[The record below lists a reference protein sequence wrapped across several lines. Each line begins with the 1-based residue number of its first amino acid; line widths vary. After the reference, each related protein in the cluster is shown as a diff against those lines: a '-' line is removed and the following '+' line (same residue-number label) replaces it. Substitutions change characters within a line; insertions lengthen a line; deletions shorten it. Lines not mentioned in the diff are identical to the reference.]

1 MLETKPEPHTV
12 TETGPDTASGDG
24 RHARRNANRDRI
36 VRAFLD
42 LVREGVVEPGAH
54 AVAERAG
61 VSPRTVFRCFQDME
75 ALYRELTAA
84 LRAEFLP
91 RAVLDLNTPDRR
103 ERLDRLLANRVA
115 MFTDMEPFRFAS
127 RGYRHRYAS
136 LQDDDDF
143 LIRMERERLQ
153 IVLNPDRRIDPDLF
167 EALDATTSF
176 DFWCRLRI
184 GQRLDRDAAAR
195 AFIAA
200 ARGVYASAPDPGPL
214 SDEGGV
220 R

>member
-1 MLETKPEPHTV
+1 MPDTQPEPQTL
-12 TETGPDTASGDG
+12 TGTDADAATGDG

-36 VRAFLD
+36 VHAFLD
-42 LVREGVVEPGAH
+42 LVREGAVEPGAH
-54 AVAERAG
+54 AVAGRAG

-75 ALYRELTAA
+75 ALYRELTVA

-103 ERLDRLLANRVA
+103 ERLERLLANRVA
-115 MFTDMEPFRFAS
+115 LFSDMEPFRFAS

-143 LIRMERERLQ
+143 LVGMERERLQ
-153 IVLNPDRRIDPDLF
+153 IVLNPDRRLDPDLF

-176 DFWCRLRI
+176 DVWCRLRI

-195 AFIAA
+195 AYLAA
-200 ARGVYASAPDPGPL
+200 ARAVYAAAPDPGPV
-214 SDEGGV
+214 SDDGGV